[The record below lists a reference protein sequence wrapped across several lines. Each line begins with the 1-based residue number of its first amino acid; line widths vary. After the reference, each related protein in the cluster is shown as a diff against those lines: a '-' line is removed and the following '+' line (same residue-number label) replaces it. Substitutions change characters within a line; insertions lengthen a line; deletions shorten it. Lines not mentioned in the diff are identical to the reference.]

1 MKSWLRREK
10 SACFNKQMVS
20 VDGGVLTLKHMLGE
34 GGRKEGEEG
43 ESEREGKRRRR
54 IRRHVASVNS
64 VLSRSFPCERS
75 SFPELYNEIYPNISD
90 FSSKTFS
97 LT

>member
-10 SACFNKQMVS
+10 NTCFNKQMVS

-64 VLSRSFPCERS
+64 VLSRSFPCEGS
-75 SFPELYNEIYPNISD
+75 SPPEWYNETCPKFLISAQRL
-90 FSSKTFS
+90 FT
-97 LT
+97 